1 MLKKRV
7 VQFLGIA
14 VILLCASGLS
24 MAQRRVTFGRGRTSA
39 SVSGS
44 LRSGAAASFVVRCM
58 RGQLVTAT
66 VNSGNGRVDFGG
78 SRRFS
83 LMTDR
88 NGDIFIDI
96 TNHGRS
102 TGYTVTIRI
111 R

>member
-7 VQFLGIA
+7 LQFLGIA
-14 VILLCASGLS
+14 VILLCASGLT
-24 MAQRRVTFGRGRTSA
+24 MAQRRVNFARGRTSA

-44 LRSGAAASFVVRCM
+44 LRSGGAASFVVRCF

-66 VNSGNGRVDFGG
+66 VRSGNGRVDFGG
-78 SRRFS
+78 SRMFS
-83 LMTDR
+83 VMTDR
-88 NGDIFIDI
+88 NGDYFIDV

-102 TGYTVTIRI
+102 TSYTVTIRI